1 MDPSEVCSRPP
12 LLLAVESL
20 EVHRAL
26 PLYDLL
32 LLPDSDIMF
41 LMTVRLPRLR
51 AYKVLSLVSGQSLLT
66 VDAIELRVLVFHPAG
81 GIPMKS
87 SQ

>member
-1 MDPSEVCSRPP
+1 MDPSEALQRGS
-12 LLLAVESL
+12 LLLAVEGL
-20 EVHRAL
+20 GVHRAL
-26 PLYDLL
+26 PLYELL

-41 LMTVRLPRLR
+41 LMTVRLPRLG
-51 AYKVLSLVSGQSLLT
+51 AYKVLSLVWGQSLLT